1 MASLADNAPTVE
13 RDRIVGRFGDI
24 ARDMARGGLAGLAVG
39 VVVGGLGGR
48 VVMRLAALLVP
59 DSAGRFTENGN
70 QIGTIT
76 LAGSV
81 GLIVFAGL
89 VVGLAVGIV
98 WVTVSPW
105 IPGSGL
111 RRALLTMPIAVALS
125 GVFLVR
131 GDNTDFLVLGNDAL
145 VVGLLIGLIAVLG
158 LTIALLD
165 DVLERRLPRVG
176 PAPSKVLFGYAVVAS
191 IGLVFVVPI
200 AGAYLGE
207 PLTFPM
213 GVALLAAGAATI
225 AWWALRL
232 RGDPSQPRNL
242 RIAGRAALLASVVLG
257 TAALVPEMAG
267 ALGIR

>member
-111 RRALLTMPIAVALS
+111 RR
-125 GVFLVR
+125 R
-131 GDNTDFLVLGNDAL
+131 GRARNPPGWPAQH
-145 VVGLLIGLIAVLG
+145 GGRA
-158 LTIALLD
+158 
-165 DVLERRLPRVG
+165 RRRRPGRH
-176 PAPSKVLFGYAVVAS
+176 
-191 IGLVFVVPI
+191 
-200 AGAYLGE
+200 
-207 PLTFPM
+207 
-213 GVALLAAGAATI
+213 
-225 AWWALRL
+225 
-232 RGDPSQPRNL
+232 
-242 RIAGRAALLASVVLG
+242 AGR
-257 TAALVPEMAG
+257 
-267 ALGIR
+267 